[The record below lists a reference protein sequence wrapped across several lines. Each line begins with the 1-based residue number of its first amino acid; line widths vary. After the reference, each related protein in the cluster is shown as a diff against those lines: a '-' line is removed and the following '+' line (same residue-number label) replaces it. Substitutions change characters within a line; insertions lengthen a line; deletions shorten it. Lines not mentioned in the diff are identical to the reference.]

1 MHLTL
6 ALSSAHVK
14 FHVWTRPNVI
24 PCFEHTS
31 EEIKGPEIISHIG
44 PLPIVILLI
53 HPLLSNVIIKNKK
66 LSILQYQSFLLYT
79 KYIVPRECPT
89 EKIYLYCYLSANSK
103 FSLNWMCSGNAL
115 TELGNA
121 GVSKP
126 RSKGAGGLDSA
137 IYRMKLYYP
146 AAKASGRSYC
156 AIDSYSW
163 SVDRDLS
170 RQCIVVSMYLL
181 N

>member
-1 MHLTL
+1 M
-6 ALSSAHVK
+6 
-14 FHVWTRPNVI
+14 
-24 PCFEHTS
+24 
-31 EEIKGPEIISHIG
+31 
-44 PLPIVILLI
+44 
-53 HPLLSNVIIKNKK
+53 
-66 LSILQYQSFLLYT
+66 
-79 KYIVPRECPT
+79 VPRECPT

-126 RSKGAGGLDSA
+126 RSNGAGGLDSA

-156 AIDSYSW
+156 AIDPYSW

-170 RQCIVVSMYLL
+170 RQCIAVSMYLWTKAWL
-181 N
+181 RLEWLCTGSALQPEVVKWKVKRYSLILSKHKSLFSPSTFTETL